1 VQGAVCL
8 CWMTALRCACVFSGP
23 AASHGSS
30 ACRRRA
36 EVLWVAFTLISS
48 NRGGLAAAAVVCAV
62 VGTVR
67 SLGCADGRL
76 KCVERMPHCIWAVV
90 CLVSLA
96 AVSSLVLRAAAQAP
110 RLDLVDDCVAQPAGV
125 VH

>member
-1 VQGAVCL
+1 VFFQGLQQAAAAVHAGAVPRFCGL
-8 CWMTALRCACVFSGP
+8 
-23 AASHGSS
+23 H
-30 ACRRRA
+30 
-36 EVLWVAFTLISS
+36 FTLISS